1 MKRMKKILVTIS
13 SLIAFTLT
21 GCAGGSAKGDPGVG
35 ESSVVMENPVSV
47 SVVAGIHSN
56 TNMISFNAEEI
67 RNKIYQCAY
76 SYGTISLIRTDGK
89 PEEFLKADIKAPTT
103 KGLSEKKLES
113 IAQNYVDEIMGI
125 FQTEGKAKYEEVD
138 TLEAIRLAAN
148 SLQTT
153 EGERYLLIADS
164 GLSTVG
170 YVDFCHNDLFH
181 TPTEEIVAAL
191 EKEKAIPDLTGVRV
205 VWYASQTAEPQA
217 RLSEAQKDKLIEIW
231 TAILTEGGA
240 ASVEFRSDSASSTPY
255 TDLPKVSVV
264 NTEER
269 AIDVKPLE
277 TVALDS
283 ETVTFLG
290 DEAVFADPPK
300 AEQEINKVAEILLAN
315 PQNQVYVVGST
326 ASSAREG
333 GSGQKLSEE
342 RAELVTNTLK
352 SYGVPEEQLKVLG
365 LGNSAPWCVEDRDSE
380 GNLLEAKAKDNRKV
394 MIIDT
399 QDPEYGERI
408 ETYFEESTANK
419 CQ

>member
-1 MKRMKKILVTIS
+1 MGKIKKILVIS
-13 SLIAFTLT
+13 SFIVIGMLSGCT
-21 GCAGGSAKGDPGVG
+21 GDSGKSKLEKGGEGT
-35 ESSVVMENPVSV
+35 ESPVSV
-47 SVVAGIHSN
+47 CIAAGVHSN
-56 TNMISFNAEEI
+56 VNKISVNAEEI
-67 RNKIYQCAY
+67 REKIFQSAY
-76 SYGTISLIRTDGK
+76 THGCVSGIRLDGK
-89 PEEFLKADIKAPTT
+89 PEEYLKVYIPEPTT
-103 KGLSEKKLES
+103 KGLSERKQES
-113 IAQNYVDEIMGI
+113 IAQSYVEDIMEIL
-125 FQTEGKAKYEEVD
+125 QKEGKAKYEEVD

-148 SLQTT
+148 SLKAM
-153 EGERYLLIADS
+153 EGDNKYLVVADS

-170 YVDFCHNDLFH
+170 YVNFCENDLFH
-181 TPTEEIVAAL
+181 TSTEEIVAAL
-191 EKEKAIPDLTGVRV
+191 EKENAIPDLENVNIT
-205 VWYASQTAEPQA
+205 WFYAGQTAEPQA

-342 RAELVTNTLK
+342 RAHKVAVTLR
-352 SYGVPEEQLKVLG
+352 SYSVPEEQLKVLG
-365 LGNSAPWCVEDRDSE
+365 LGNSAPWCVKDRDSE
-380 GNLLEAKAKDNRKV
+380 GNLLESKAKDNRKV

-399 QDPEYGERI
+399 QDPEYGEMI
-408 ETYFEESTANK
+408 EKYFEESSANK